1 MLEEKTNKTMRE
13 YLVGEYLVGEYLMAE
28 YYWDSWSIWF
38 K

>member
-28 YYWDSWSIWF
+28 YY
-38 K
+38 